1 MADEATPPAV
11 PAGYM
16 QDAAG
21 RLVPL
26 ANIRPEDLLEDELVR
41 RFFERGLE
49 VREALR
55 KLRAD
60 AFEEVAILQ
69 ALLAEK
75 HGAKVGGPKGNL
87 TLSSYDG
94 SRRLQVAVG
103 DNITFGPELA
113 TAKQLIDEC
122 LDQWT
127 VGGDPNIRAIITDAF
142 DVRKQGKVQVG
153 QILRLK
159 RLHIDHP
166 TWLRAMEA
174 LSAAIRVDC
183 TTAYVRLYER
193 KRPDA
198 PPELL
203 QLNIAKA

>member
-1 MADEATPPAV
+1 MADEAMPSAMPT
-11 PAGYM
+11 GYM

-41 RFFERGLE
+41 RLYERGCQ
-49 VREALR
+49 VQEALR

-69 ALLAEK
+69 VLLAEK

-103 DNITFGPELA
+103 DSITFGPELA

-122 LDQWT
+122 LEQWT
-127 VGGDPNIRAIITDAF
+127 EGGDPNIKAIITDAF

-153 QILRLK
+153 QILRLR

-166 TWLRAMEA
+166 IWKRAMEA
-174 LSAAIRVDC
+174 LSAAIRIDC
-183 TTAYVRLYER
+183 TTSYVRFYER
-193 KRPDA
+193 ARPDA
-198 PPELL
+198 PHELL